1 MPTYHDSPSRASVHP
16 GSYAQASLAIAND
29 QAKDTG
35 FAGCS
40 KSLLSKAVANGST
53 GGVAPGYVED
63 AFEARTMLA
72 EFFSILPENYLRV
85 RTDWSAK
92 LTRGLGKRPNN
103 ITPATAQ
110 ANTKE
115 RVGEVTRRGG
125 ATEEG
130 LGSRIYITMTTLI

>member
-1 MPTYHDSPSRASVHP
+1 MDNV
-16 GSYAQASLAIAND
+16 

-40 KSLLSKAVANGST
+40 KSLLNKAAADGST

-72 EFFSILPENYLRV
+72 GFFSILPENYFSV

-92 LTRGLGKRPNN
+92 VTRGLGKRPNK

-110 ANTKE
+110 ANTKDK
-115 RVGEVTRRGG
+115 VGEVIR
-125 ATEEG
+125 
-130 LGSRIYITMTTLI
+130 

>member
-1 MPTYHDSPSRASVHP
+1 MHLSSTHNSRRLLLQCPMFRRSIWGQQDAQNACSAWPQPTEAPEV
-16 GSYAQASLAIAND
+16 
-29 QAKDTG
+29 
-35 FAGCS
+35 
-40 KSLLSKAVANGST
+40 
-53 GGVAPGYVED
+53 VAPGYVED
-63 AFEARTMLA
+63 APEARTMLA
-72 EFFSILPENYLRV
+72 GFFSILPENYLRV

-92 LTRGLGKRPNN
+92 LTRGLGKRPNR

>member
-1 MPTYHDSPSRASVHP
+1 
-16 GSYAQASLAIAND
+16 
-29 QAKDTG
+29 
-35 FAGCS
+35 
-40 KSLLSKAVANGST
+40 
-53 GGVAPGYVED
+53 
-63 AFEARTMLA
+63 MLA
-72 EFFSILPENYLRV
+72 GFFSIVPENYLRV

-130 LGSRIYITMTTLI
+130 